1 MAFLLQENCAT
12 GLQTLPHTFLV
23 SGLIVGV
30 DMLLKVFLAV
40 EVLVFPCLNFIFPIS
55 VCLCMH
61 VHLWFLMTVKHLL
74 KHYVLSSSERVQL
87 VCTM

>member
-55 VCLCMH
+55 VCLCNARTF
-61 VHLWFLMTVKHLL
+61 VVSNDGKTSFKTLRSLIF
-74 KHYVLSSSERVQL
+74 
-87 VCTM
+87 